1 MIALLDTNVIV
12 RFLVS
17 DQSTKHKNLYSF
29 FESLE
34 YGKMKVE
41 LKLIVLFQV
50 LFVLKSFY
58 KVPKDQ
64 IANGITDLLKYKGI
78 VIKNKTMIRRMM
90 EMWRNKKLDIV
101 DCYLI
106 AILENDSQ
114 NLLYSYDRDF
124 DKFNINRK
132 EPWLFIANFL
142 VFLNEFDT
150 SPDKSKF

>member
-17 DQSTKHKNLYSF
+17 DKSPKYKNLYLF

-78 VIKNKTMIRRMM
+78 IIKNKTMIRRMM
-90 EMWRNKKLDIV
+90 EMWCNKNSDIV

-132 EPWLFIANFL
+132 EP
-142 VFLNEFDT
+142 
-150 SPDKSKF
+150 

>member
-17 DQSTKHKNLYSF
+17 DQSPKYKNFYSF

-50 LFVLKSFY
+50 LFVLESFY

-90 EMWRNKKLDIV
+90 EMWCNKNLDIV

-132 EPWLFIANFL
+132 EP
-142 VFLNEFDT
+142 
-150 SPDKSKF
+150 

>member
-17 DQSTKHKNLYSF
+17 DKSPKYKNLFSF

-34 YGKMKVE
+34 YGKMHVE

-64 IANGITDLLKYKGI
+64 VANGITDLLKYKGI
-78 VIKNKTMIRRMM
+78 VIKNKPMIRRMM
-90 EMWRNKKLDIV
+90 EMWCNKKLDIV
-101 DCYLI
+101 YCYLI

-114 NLLYSYDRDF
+114 NLLYSYDRDL
-124 DKFNINRK
+124 DKFNINRRVTAFGNHSARTFNK
-132 EPWLFIANFL
+132 
-142 VFLNEFDT
+142 
-150 SPDKSKF
+150 

>member
-1 MIALLDTNVIV
+1 VIALLDTTVIV

-17 DQSTKHKNLYSF
+17 DKSPKYKNLYSF

-64 IANGITDLLKYKGI
+64 VANGITDLLKYKGI

-90 EMWRNKKLDIV
+90 KMWCNKKLDIV
-101 DCYLI
+101 YCYLI

-114 NLLYSYDRDF
+114 NLLYSYDRDL

-132 EPWLFIANFL
+132 EP
-142 VFLNEFDT
+142 
-150 SPDKSKF
+150 